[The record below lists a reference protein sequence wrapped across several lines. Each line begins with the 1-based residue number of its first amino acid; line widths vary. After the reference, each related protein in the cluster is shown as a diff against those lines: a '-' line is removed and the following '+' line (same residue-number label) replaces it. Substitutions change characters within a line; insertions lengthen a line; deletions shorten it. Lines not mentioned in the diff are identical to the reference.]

1 MAPAPRNR
9 QHDPKAPLPADTG
22 LDLTFEAV
30 DLVHRIGTQRRVER
44 TVASD
49 TQVGDAIYGVAPGT
63 DIAVEASLES
73 VEEGIFV
80 HGSAD
85 TTLTG
90 ECSRC
95 LDPVSEHLRVDFNE
109 LFTYPDKVP
118 AELDDEEIP
127 ILEGDDIDLAQLVH
141 DSIALAAP
149 LQPLCRDDCPGLCPQ
164 CGFRMEDDP
173 THEHTVIDPRFAQL
187 ASLLEDAAVE
197 EEK

>member
-1 MAPAPRNR
+1 MAPASRNPK
-9 QHDPKAPLPADTG
+9 HDPKAPLPADTG

-30 DLVHRIGTQRRVER
+30 DLIHRIGSQRRVER
-44 TVASD
+44 TVTSEK
-49 TQVGDAIYGVAPGT
+49 QVGDAVYGVAPGT
-63 DIAVEASLES
+63 EIAVEASFES

-80 HGSAD
+80 HGSAH

-95 LDPVSEHLRVDFNE
+95 LDPVSEDLHVDFNE

-118 AELDDEEIP
+118 AELADEDIP
-127 ILEGDDIDLAQLVH
+127 ILEGDEIDLAQLVH
-141 DSIALAAP
+141 DSLALAAP
-149 LQPLCRDDCPGLCPQ
+149 LQPLCRPDCPGLCPQ
-164 CGFRMEDDP
+164 CGFRLEEDP

-187 ASLLEDAAVE
+187 ASLLEDTPAK